1 MLTLSLELLKAIK
14 ISYLPDRLLL
24 FLKPTILFSLLL
36 FFSQKN
42 PNFLIIAYKKSF
54 QVLMIWTVLC
64 FSMSHKY
71 PSL

>member
-36 FFSQKN
+36 FFSKKN
-42 PNFLIIAYKKSF
+42 PNFLMIAYKKILSSIDD
-54 QVLMIWTVLC
+54 LD
-64 FSMSHKY
+64 S
-71 PSL
+71 SLFFNVS